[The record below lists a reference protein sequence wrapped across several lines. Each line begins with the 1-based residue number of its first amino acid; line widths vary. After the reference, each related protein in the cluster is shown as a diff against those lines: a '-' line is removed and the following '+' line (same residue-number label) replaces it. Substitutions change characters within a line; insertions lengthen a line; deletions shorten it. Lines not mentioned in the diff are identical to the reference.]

1 MASQQVSAAVWPSHW
16 QLGSSWAQ
24 APRSGNSRRVVDE
37 VKARS
42 RRARNCCRP
51 SDCWLRGVLAA
62 SAASVGGAT
71 ASRSRPAQRSVA
83 RAAYDVADEDQE
95 LAESLKERTLE
106 SLDFDFVLQKLQAL
120 CYTKQAAEIAM
131 KPAELMAGSAEE
143 ARELYAA
150 VLELTLLEDADLNLV
165 AKLDIDQEVD
175 SCSRGAVL
183 DPPQLQKIS
192 DSIEALLRLR
202 NGLEAAGARGVQ
214 IPVLLGYCEQI
225 ELADELL
232 DALLEAFEED
242 GDLSEDKFPE
252 LRSLRDEVKQLTGAC
267 TDAIRKVLSSGK
279 YAGYLSDDG
288 YIQVGGHYCLSVKP
302 NFKRQVGQVIDESRT
317 GRTVYVEPTELI
329 GPAAA
334 LIEKQQELKFT
345 IRRILAAMSVAVS
358 KSAQTIRT
366 SLWAAA
372 QIDLT
377 RARLFLGED
386 MEGEIPDVQDEGIIR
401 CRLARNPCLL
411 LRGAGTRV
419 VGYRLELGLSSQAL
433 ILSGPNAGGKTVVL
447 KTVGLLALLARCG
460 IPVPG
465 GEDPRVDFF
474 EAVLAEVG
482 DMQTIVDDLSTYSA
496 HLVASRIMLS
506 VAKQSGPKSLVL
518 VDEAG
523 TGTDP
528 QQGAALARAI
538 LEALLQYGARAV
550 ATTHSMQL
558 KNWATEDPRTETAAM
573 EYKQGQPTFRLARNA
588 VGESHAIE
596 TAQRLRLPA
605 ALVKRAE
612 ELLTDDQQQLLALQR
627 QAALAEK
634 EFIEATG
641 KAEERE
647 AEATALMEALVDKER
662 EFVLQRE
669 RLSSMEVD
677 LRAKEERMRS
687 QMQAEL
693 KAKVDAKERQLKD
706 LVRRLKHES
715 ANLGPGDRLRIVGDA
730 LEDIRI
736 EREQAAAEL
745 NQRAT
750 PQLPGALG
758 PKEQLK
764 IGDWVVILART
775 PWYGFKGCVQDVRD
789 EKVVLILEGKSGRL
803 ETTKTEVGRTTA
815 PLPKTPT
822 RNGTLKRETKNE
834 QKNGTRDYSK
844 MTW

>member
-1 MASQQVSAAVWPSHW
+1 ME
-16 QLGSSWAQ
+16 G
-24 APRSGNSRRVVDE
+24 RR
-37 VKARS
+37 RG
-42 RRARNCCRP
+42 ARNRDRP
-51 SDCWLRGVLAA
+51 SDCWLRSVLAA
-62 SAASVGGAT
+62 SAAASVGGAA

-83 RAAYDVADEDQE
+83 RAAYDIADEDQE

-106 SLDFDFVLQKLQAL
+106 SLDFDFVLEKLQAL
-120 CYTKQAAEIAM
+120 CYTSRAAEMAM

-150 VLELTLLEDADLNLV
+150 VLELTCLEDADLNLV

-183 DPPQLQKIS
+183 EPPQLQKIS

-214 IPVLLGYCEQI
+214 IPVLLGFCEQI

-232 DALLEAFEED
+232 DVLLEAFEED
-242 GDLSEDKFPE
+242 GELSEDKFPE
-252 LRSLRDEVKQLTGAC
+252 LRSMRDDVRQLTGAC
-267 TDAIRKVLSSGK
+267 AEAIRSVLTSGK
-279 YAGYLSDDG
+279 YSGYLSDDG
-288 YIQVGGHYCLSVKP
+288 YIQIGGHYCLSVKP

-317 GRTVYVEPTELI
+317 GRTVYVEPFELV

-358 KSAQTIRT
+358 KSAETIRT

-372 QIDLT
+372 QIDLA

-386 MEGEIPDVQDEGIIR
+386 MEGEIPDVQDEGVIQ
-401 CRLARNPCLL
+401 CRLGRNPCLL
-411 LRGAGTRV
+411 LRGGKRV
-419 VGYRLELGLSSQAL
+419 VGYRLEIGVSSQAL

-465 GEDPRVDFF
+465 GENPRVDFF
-474 EAVLAEVG
+474 ESVLAEVG

-506 VAKQSGPKSLVL
+506 VTRQSGPKALVL

-538 LEALLQYGARAV
+538 LEAFLECGARVV

-558 KNWATEDPRTETAAM
+558 KNWATEDARTETAAM

-596 TAQRLRLPA
+596 TAKRLQLPEL
-605 ALVKRAE
+605 LVLRAE
-612 ELLTDDQQQLLALQR
+612 ELLTEDQQQLLALQR

-634 EFIEATG
+634 ELVEATG

-647 AEATALMEALVDKER
+647 AQATALMDELVVKDQE
-662 EFVLQRE
+662 VLVQKD
-669 RLSSMEVD
+669 RLSHMEVEIK
-677 LRAKEERMRS
+677 AKEERMRS

-706 LVRRLKHES
+706 LVRRLKQES
-715 ANLGPGDRLRIVGDA
+715 ANLGPGSRIRIVGDA
-730 LEDIRI
+730 LDDIRI
-736 EREQAAAEL
+736 ERDEQAEAEL
-745 NQRAT
+745 AQRAI
-750 PQLPGALG
+750 PQVPGALG
-758 PKEQLK
+758 PNDELK
-764 IGDWVVILART
+764 LGDWVVVLART
-775 PWYGFKGCVQDVRD
+775 PWYGFKGRVQHVGDQ
-789 EKVVLILEGKSGRL
+789 KVVLFLEGNSGRL
-803 ETTKTEVGRTTA
+803 EVTKTEVGRTVA
-815 PLPKTPT
+815 PKPKPPK
-822 RNGTLKRETKNE
+822 RNGVSKKETKKD
-834 QKNGTRDYSK
+834 QKNETRDYSK